1 MPYPRKVIMYISYSR
16 QEVKRFIM
24 IVTALI
30 SSFWVAIAIQKQN
43 LEVTC
48 DVASTIAE
56 PGTTYFGVAEEHCDN
71 IQEAEARMIKINPWP
86 PSQIPVGAEIILP

>member
-1 MPYPRKVIMYISYSR
+1 MYISYTWS
-16 QEVKRFIM
+16 EVRRFVF

-30 SSFWVAIAIQKQN
+30 ASFWVAIAIQKSN
-43 LEVTC
+43 VEVTC
-48 DVASTIAE
+48 DVASTVAE